1 MLSEKRVTLLDSEM
15 SVDRSV
21 TSSTCEVLSLSVGN
35 MFSVS
40 LDVSLCKSE
49 VDQKDLVT
57 GLVET
62 DAEVIRLNVSVDE
75 VSVVNILNTSDHL
88 VDQHQ
93 NCLQGELSECVLEE
107 TLQGGAHEIHD

>member
-1 MLSEKRVTLLDSEM
+1 MG
-15 SVDRSV
+15 VDGGVSGS
-21 TSSTCEVLSLSVGN
+21 TSEVLSLSVRDV
-35 MFSVS
+35 FAIS
-40 LDVSLCKSE
+40 LDVSLGKTE
-49 VDQKDLVT
+49 VDEEDLVT

-75 VSVVNILNTSDHL
+75 VSVVNVLNTSDHL

-107 TLQGGAHEIHD
+107 TLQGRAHEIHD

>member
-62 DAEVIRLNVSVDE
+62 DAEIIGLYVSVDE
-75 VSVVNILNTSDHL
+75 VSVVDVLNPGHHL
-88 VDQHQ
+88 IDQHQ
-93 NCLQGELSECVLEE
+93 HCL
-107 TLQGGAHEIHD
+107 